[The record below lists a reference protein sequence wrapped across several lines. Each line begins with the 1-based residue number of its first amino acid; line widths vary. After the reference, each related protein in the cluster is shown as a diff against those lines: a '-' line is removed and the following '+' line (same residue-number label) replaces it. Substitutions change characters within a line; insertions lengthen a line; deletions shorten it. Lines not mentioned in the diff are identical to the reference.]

1 MIVLR
6 AKTVDF
12 HITYVD
18 LENKPEWFLGI
29 SPHGQVPVLVVDDL
43 PLFESNAIAEF
54 LEETIPPPLHPR
66 DPVRRARN
74 RAWTDFTPAFS
85 ADLYGLYW
93 CGSEAELPAKRE
105 AARKRIA
112 KLESAIAEE
121 RGNDGPFF
129 NGETLSLVDAA
140 YAPFLQ
146 RLAIVEEKAPIG
158 ALEGFPLVRAWSEAL
173 VADPRVVGSVDASFR
188 DRFIGNLVSRGGY
201 AGAFFAEAA

>member
-12 HITYVD
+12 KVTYVD
-18 LENKPEWFLGI
+18 LGNKPDWFLEI
-29 SPHGQVPVLVVDDL
+29 SPHGQVPVLVVDEL

-54 LEETIPPPLHPR
+54 LEETLPPPLHPR

-85 ADLYGLYW
+85 SDLYDLYW
-93 CGSEAELPAKRE
+93 CESEARLPGRRE
-105 AARKRIA
+105 AARRRIA
-112 KLESAIAEE
+112 KLERAIADE

-129 NGETLSLVDAA
+129 NGAELSLVDAA
-140 YAPFLQ
+140 YAILQ

-158 ALEGFPLVRAWSEAL
+158 TLEGFPLVRAWSDAL